1 MVVSALLY
9 HRQKLKYSGKRLMTV
24 QGGIKL
30 PFSRETSGRA
40 RLRER
45 QPSAAFSWGT
55 EGKKG
60 NDEHGETT
68 DDKQ

>member
-45 QPSAAFSWGT
+45 QPSAAFS
-55 EGKKG
+55 
-60 NDEHGETT
+60 
-68 DDKQ
+68 